1 MCARGLPKSL
11 PFAKRELI
19 ERGHS
24 LLVSPFIC
32 EKPRHTK
39 DQAHVRNIFVLRQA
53 QKVIIGYAT
62 PQGRLRSDITK
73 AGVDV
78 IYL

>member
-1 MCARGLPKSL
+1 MCEGLPKSL
-11 PFAKRELI
+11 PSAKRELI

-24 LLVSPFIC
+24 LLVSPFIR
-32 EKPRHTK
+32 EKRRQTK
-39 DQAHVRNIFVLRQA
+39 AQAHGRNIFVLCQA

-62 PQGRLRSDITK
+62 PQGRLYSDIKK

-78 IYL
+78 VYL